1 AAWFWL
7 AALARA
13 LPFAGAAK
21 LGDAPTRPMP
31 KPTRAAKKI
40 ARIVDSPC
48 VLKRRRPSASRGLAF
63 GDRVLRSELG
73 RLRRAFIRR
82 SAHRQSPPTATTNAI
97 GPKLKPCSQNN
108 AWLAHSSLV
117 HRMAWH

>member
-1 AAWFWL
+1 
-7 AALARA
+7 
-13 LPFAGAAK
+13 
-21 LGDAPTRPMP
+21 MP
-31 KPTRAAKKI
+31 KPTSAAKKI

-48 VLKRRRPSASRGLAF
+48 VLKRRRPSASYGLAF

-82 SAHRQSPPTATTNAI
+82 SAHRQSPRTATTNAI
-97 GPKLKPCSQNN
+97 GSKLKPCSQNK

-117 HRMAWH
+117 HRVAWH